1 MSSFHSAVVESVN
14 SIVETVSDKLPRLH
28 IYEQLNDDP
37 VLTTSLLNIY
47 SGIIEASVCI
57 LHYLNRNRFVRMF
70 RIIGS
75 SLRKDLEGSLQRLE
89 QAAVAA
95 DTSAAATEM
104 LRASKFR
111 DGELL
116 LCQRMVSS

>member
-47 SGIIEASVCI
+47 TGIVEAAVCI
-57 LHYLNRNRFVRMF
+57 LQYMNRNRFARMF

-75 SLRKDLEGSLQRLE
+75 SLAKDLESSLKRLG
-89 QAAVAA
+89 QAAVEA

-111 DGELL
+111 AGE
-116 LCQRMVSS
+116 